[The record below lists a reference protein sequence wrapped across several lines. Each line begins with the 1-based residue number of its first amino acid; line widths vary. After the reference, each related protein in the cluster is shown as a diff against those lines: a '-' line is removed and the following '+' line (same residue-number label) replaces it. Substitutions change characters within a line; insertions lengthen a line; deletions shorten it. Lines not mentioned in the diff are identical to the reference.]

1 MHTQLKERTFVW
13 QAEPRPHGGWLAGDP
28 VRSAMFNVM
37 SLGIGA
43 HEVRVM
49 RTFRKIESQVRDPAV
64 KDSVKAL
71 IGQEA
76 QHFQAHDP
84 LNAGLTRADPEL
96 RRFYERIRSRH
107 LQLSEASTYE
117 AALGYL
123 LATEFSFGCMGRAFL
138 TTEKFFDG
146 ADPDIAAL
154 WIYHSIE
161 ELEHTRV
168 SFDVVIDHFT
178 DRAVPRLLKGSL
190 QRVLGYDDGDLTTDT
205 DLQIKFTDKLRFAW
219 VTDFVDALNA
229 DSMRAIGIR
238 DVYSYFMSEDCVFF
252 RRSAGWYDLFDP
264 DGWHPSRRYD
274 EDARL
279 IDHWDDYLRSRG
291 YLR

>member
-1 MHTQLKERTFVW
+1 MQLKDRTFVW
-13 QAEPRPHGGWLAGDP
+13 PAEPRPLRSWLAGDAL
-28 VRSAMFNVM
+28 RSAMFNVM
-37 SLGIGA
+37 SLGLGA

-49 RTFRKIESQVRDPAV
+49 RTFRKIEGQVRDPAV

-76 QHFQAHDP
+76 QHFRAHDP
-84 LNAGLTRADPEL
+84 LNTTLTRDDPEL
-96 RRFYERIRSRH
+96 RRFYERIRNRH
-107 LQLSEASTYE
+107 LQLSEANTYE

-123 LATEFSFGCMGRAFL
+123 LITEFSFGCMGRAFL
-138 TTEKFFDG
+138 TNDRFFDG

-161 ELEHTRV
+161 ELEHTHV
-168 SFDVVIDHFT
+168 SFDVVSEHFG

-190 QRVLGYDDGDLTTDT
+190 QRVLGDEDGDLTTDPG
-205 DLQIKFTDKLRFAW
+205 LQIKFTDKLRFAW
-219 VTDFVDALNA
+219 VTDFVDALGA
-229 DSMRAIGIR
+229 ASMRAVGIR

-264 DGWHPSRRYD
+264 DGWHPVRRYD

-279 IDHWDDYLRSRG
+279 IDHWEGYLRSRG
-291 YLR
+291 NLR